1 MGTGGGR
8 EIGSSD
14 VCSCGS
20 GEVYT
25 LGETLGSEY
34 GAEEGSSGEMS
45 IEELK
50 DSAMGES
57 LGSEYGTEV
66 GASKVMSEGNIDIK
80 VRVYSGLSNKVVR
93 VELYEEPL
101 KMVAGALSVVLVM
114 EILTF

>member
-50 DSAMGES
+50 ASAMGES

-66 GASKVMSEGNIDIK
+66 GYIGDISGGEVGYYLGIPIKYGYGKHEG
-80 VRVYSGLSNKVVR
+80 Y
-93 VELYEEPL
+93 PL
-101 KMVAGALSVVLVM
+101 GDSLV
-114 EILTF
+114 T